1 MSCTRVERPS
11 ATHHRVA
18 GSHEAADLVGVRLR
32 ADRERPRRH
41 PLGDRGTGVR
51 PGGGGG
57 NSVLHKRNAI
67 PDRRGGKSGAATVR
81 SRAARL
87 AAPHAADRDLA
98 RYVADGSWN
107 DDTLGEILA
116 AGLADA
122 GHLAFKVRS
131 RLRPYSGTLA
141 DVADLARRVAGGLRP
156 GRRAR

>member
-51 PGGGGG
+51 RQGGGGTAFCTSG
-57 NSVLHKRNAI
+57 MLFQT
-67 PDRRGGKSGAATVR
+67 RRAGKSAQLR
-81 SRAARL
+81 SAHVPPDWQLRTPGR
-87 AAPHAADRDLA
+87 PHAP
-98 RYVADGSWN
+98 YVADGSWN

-122 GHLAFKVRS
+122 GHLALKVRS